1 MRSKARLAYPYVHV
15 DAVADADRPAH
26 AALGNRDLAFL
37 MIFFKSSL
45 RAV

>member
-15 DAVADADRPAH
+15 DAVADADRPGH